1 MDIVLF
7 NEISQILYYFE
18 LYKQKTKSNYFKK
31 PDETA
36 YLTMADFKSTPSTGA
51 EQKSA

>member
-18 LYKQKTKSNYFKK
+18 LYKQKTKSNFFKK

-36 YLTMADFKSTPSTGA
+36 YLTMADFKSTPNPVA
-51 EQKSA
+51 DQKSA